1 MWSAGIPRGF
11 AVAVCVYRVTR
22 GIGDVVRVA
31 GEGFTHEAVTAVE
44 IPVGITY
51 QGQGRGRSGHVVA
64 AGAGRLAGLVAG
76 LEDAR
81 AVGVAGPAH
90 GVGDVVEITGV
101 GGTCVGGQRSV

>member
-44 IPVGITY
+44 IPVGITH
-51 QGQGRGRSGHVVA
+51 QGQGRGRSGRLIA
-64 AGAGRLAGLVAG
+64 DGAGRLAGLVTG
-76 LEDAR
+76 LGG

-90 GVGDVVEITGV
+90 GVHDVVEIAGV
-101 GGTCVGGQRSV
+101 GRTCVGGRRSV